1 MLIQANH
8 KVDLSKVKRLT
19 EDHLKIHKQ
28 FHNKQTNS
36 KMYGDEFPY
45 GTASEPTLVD
55 RKDIKWRGGRFQTYQ
70 SRFGNG
76 NPAHKD
82 IRNSIHEQ
90 GLKLTSPGISLIRK
104 SDGLYPLTGHTRDKI
119 FDEIGLENCIA
130 TIYDIPEDSDAS
142 KFALKLNPKS
152 DPSGPSRLYD
162 IEQECKIALDKGWID
177 KHDDMMK
184 QIEEISKRFYD
195 ICENSYTKNA
205 MDASILRVYNDMDN
219 NPDDVI
225 SWESQTQI
233 KTWMNKNKYIN
244 TDKIKY
250 LVVSA
255 STVSSTITKAARLA
269 KDNIGAQIRVVIHT
283 GVLDSGNLLNS
294 YNEMVDKFKTI
305 WESDIENIRATFFE
319 ASPNNSKVAFADNI
333 VLYGA
338 LPALKKEHK
347 NLDKI
352 RLFKKQ
358 QTVTLNGEKEELF
371 QSTSPLGV

>member
-1 MLIQANH
+1 
-8 KVDLSKVKRLT
+8 
-19 EDHLKIHKQ
+19 
-28 FHNKQTNS
+28 
-36 KMYGDEFPY
+36 MY
-45 GTASEPTLVD
+45 
-55 RKDIKWRGGRFQTYQ
+55 
-70 SRFGNG
+70 
-76 NPAHKD
+76 
-82 IRNSIHEQ
+82 
-90 GLKLTSPGISLIRK
+90 
-104 SDGLYPLTGHTRDKI
+104 
-119 FDEIGLENCIA
+119 
-130 TIYDIPEDSDAS
+130 
-142 KFALKLNPKS
+142 
-152 DPSGPSRLYD
+152 
-162 IEQECKIALDKGWID
+162 
-177 KHDDMMK
+177 K
-184 QIEEISKRFYD
+184 QIDAITERFYD

-205 MDASILRVYNDMDN
+205 MDAAILRVYKEKDTNQED
-219 NPDDVI
+219 I
-225 SWESQTQI
+225 TSWESQTQI

-294 YNEMVDKFKTI
+294 YNDLIDKFKTI

-358 QTVTLNGEKEELF
+358 QTVTVNGEREELF
-371 QSTSPLGV
+371 QSTSPLNI

>member
-1 MLIQANH
+1 MLIEANQI
-8 KVDLSKVKRLT
+8 VDLSKVKRLT
-19 EDHLKIHKQ
+19 EDHLTIHKQ
-28 FHNKQTNS
+28 THNKEL
-36 KMYGDEFPY
+36 KPAMYGDKFPY

-90 GLKLTSPGISLIRK
+90 GLKLTSPGLSLIRK
-104 SDGLYPLTGHTRDKI
+104 ADGLYPLTGHTRDKI
-119 FDEIGLENCIA
+119 FDDLGLENCIA
-130 TIYDIPEDSDAS
+130 TIYEIPEESDAS
-142 KFALKLNPKS
+142 KFAIKLNPKN

-162 IEQECKIALDKGWID
+162 VEQECKIALQKGWIK
-177 KHDDMMK
+177 KHDDFDK
-184 QIEEISKRFYD
+184 QIEAIRERFSD
-195 ICENSYTKNA
+195 ICESSFTKNA
-205 MDASILRVYNDMDN
+205 RDGAIYRVYNDRN
-219 NPDDVI
+219 NSPDDII

-233 KTWMNKNKYIN
+233 KTWMSKNKYIN

-269 KDNIGAQIRVVIHT
+269 KDNIGAEIRVVIHT
-283 GVLDSGNLLNS
+283 GVLDSGNLLTS
-294 YNEMVDKFKTI
+294 YNDMVDKFKTI

-319 ASPNNSKVAFADNI
+319 ASPKESKVALADNI

-347 NLDKI
+347 TLDKI

-358 QTVTLNGEKEELF
+358 QTVTINGESEEVF
-371 QSTSPLGV
+371 QSTSPLNI

>member
-8 KVDLSKVKRLT
+8 IVDLSKVKRLS

-28 FHNKQTNS
+28 THNKELKPQ
-36 KMYGDEFPY
+36 MYGDKFPY

-90 GLKLTSPGISLIRK
+90 GLKLSSPGLSLIRK
-104 SDGLYPLTGHTRDKI
+104 ADGLYPLTGHTRDKI
-119 FDEIGLENCIA
+119 FEEIGLENCIA
-130 TIYDIPEDSDAS
+130 TIYDIPEESDAS
-142 KFALKLNPKS
+142 KFALKLNPKN

-162 IEQECKIALDKGWID
+162 IEQECILALQKGWIK
-177 KHDDMMK
+177 KHDDMYK
-184 QIEEISKRFYD
+184 QIDAITERFYD

-205 MDASILRVYNDMDN
+205 MDAAILRVYKEKDTNQED
-219 NPDDVI
+219 I
-225 SWESQTQI
+225 TSWESQTQI

-255 STVSSTITKAARLA
+255 STISSTITKAARLA
-269 KDNIGAQIRVVIHT
+269 KDNIGAEIRVVIHT

-294 YNEMVDKFKTI
+294 YNDMVDKFRTI

-319 ASPNNSKVAFADNI
+319 ASPKESKVAFANNI

-358 QTVTLNGEKEELF
+358 QTVTVNGESEEIF
-371 QSTSPLGV
+371 QATSPLNI

>member
-8 KVDLSKVKRLT
+8 KVDLSKYKRLT
-19 EDHLKIHKQ
+19 NDHLKIHKQ
-28 FHNKQTNS
+28 FHNKQTNA

-70 SRFGNG
+70 SRFDNG
-76 NPAHKD
+76 NPAHKE

-90 GLKLTSPGISLIRK
+90 GLKLTSPGLSLIRK
-104 SDGLYPLTGHTRDKI
+104 ADGLYPLTGHTRDKI
-119 FDEIGLENCIA
+119 FDELGLENCIA
-130 TIYDIPEDSDAS
+130 TIYEIPKESDAS
-142 KFALKLNPKS
+142 KFAIKLNPKN

-162 IEQECKIALDKGWID
+162 IEQECKIALAKGWI
-177 KHDDMMK
+177 KKYDDFDK
-184 QIEEISKRFYD
+184 QIEAIRERFSD
-195 ICENSYTKNA
+195 ICENSYTRNA
-205 MDASILRVYNDMDN
+205 MDAAIYRVYNDRDN
-219 NPDDVI
+219 SPDDII

-269 KDNIGAQIRVVIHT
+269 KDNIGAEIRVVIHT

-294 YNEMVDKFKTI
+294 YNDMVDKFRTI

-319 ASPNNSKVAFADNI
+319 ALPKESKVAFANNI

-347 NLDKI
+347 DLDKI

-358 QTVTLNGEKEELF
+358 QTVTVNGESEEIF
-371 QSTSPLGV
+371 QATSPLNI